1 MSFGIWEASVPVFVN
16 SLTNMRDWL
25 NKAAEE
31 KAEAAIMES
40 RLAPD
45 MRPFSAQ
52 YQMASD

>member
-31 KAEAAIMES
+31 KAEAALMES
-40 RLAPD
+40 RIAPD
-45 MRPFSAQ
+45 MRPFPAQ
-52 YQMASD
+52 YQMASN